1 MQSICCIDM
10 RWCVAQ
16 DEEKILLKEEKELAV
31 LRKRSLS
38 NICFIGELFR
48 LQMLSE
54 AIMNECVTQLLKSAS
69 NEKKLECCC
78 KLLTVIGKSSDTQ
91 TAMVGVAW
99 TSQD

>member
-16 DEEKILLKEEKELAV
+16 DEEKIQEKELAV

-54 AIMNECVTQLLKSAS
+54 AIMNECVTQLLKSTS

-91 TAMVGVAW
+91 TAMVGVAG